1 MQTVYQISHDSNLD
15 PKLIALALR
24 TLGTF
29 DFSPHVLTE
38 MVRESIVNYLDD
50 DNPQIRAEAA
60 KVRFFV
66 FFQRKLD
73 LNFACLDLHKVDCEA
88 RADCAGGWPRRRD
101 CGRSAGKAADCR
113 HCRSGQVCC
122 LLIG

>member
-60 KVRFFV
+60 KVCFTCSK
-66 FFQRKLD
+66 RKL
-73 LNFACLDLHKVDCEA
+73 LLSKVFLCR
-88 RADCAGGWPRRRD
+88 RAQ
-101 CGRSAGKAADCR
+101 S
-113 HCRSGQVCC
+113 
-122 LLIG
+122 